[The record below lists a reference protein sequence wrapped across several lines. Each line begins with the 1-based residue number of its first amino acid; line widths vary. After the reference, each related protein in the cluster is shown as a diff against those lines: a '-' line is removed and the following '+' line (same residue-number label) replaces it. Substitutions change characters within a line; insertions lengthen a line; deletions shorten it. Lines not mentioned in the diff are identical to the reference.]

1 MSIPTTNS
9 TIRQASS
16 MVGLNETQQ
25 VYSSSWFDQGAMAIP
40 LLLFC
45 IFIFIFGVIGNVMIM
60 IYFITKKKMKEMI
73 TYHIW
78 IMLLAVSDLFT
89 CVAGFSFFVII
100 RDQDHFSIALAR
112 TSNVCMLVAIFALCG
127 LAYDRYKAIADPFSF
142 KNNKS
147 RILVL
152 YFVIVFACCWLEYMY
167 FCLDRVLV
175 DPLQNMIFYSALY
188 VITDCIFPVAFMA
201 ILYHRLSLRLN
212 EITKPLQQQSPATKN
227 ALVKRNNEALKIIK
241 ALTFLYV
248 INVVPV
254 RLTKITLE
262 YVLYLNLWP
271 DCFKSISMAIQ
282 IMMLLLFTNNCI
294 NCLVYAGRMKD
305 FRRFIFRL
313 FKPWASFEE
322 HQPIFTSVRYSPS
335 LTQEVTQVW
344 VYMS

>member
-1 MSIPTTNS
+1 MSLPPTNNS
-9 TIRQASS
+9 NGPQPSFIIR
-16 MVGLNETQQ
+16 LNGTQQ
-25 VYSSSWFDQGAMAIP
+25 VYSSMWFDQGVMGIP

-45 IFIFIFGVIGNVMIM
+45 IFVFIFGVIGNVMI
-60 IYFITKKKMKEMI
+60 IIFFITKKKMKDMI
-73 TYHIW
+73 TYHVW

-100 RDQDHFSIALAR
+100 RDQDHYSIALAH
-112 TSNVCMLVAIFALCG
+112 TSNVCMLVTIFALCG

-142 KNNKS
+142 KNNRG
-147 RILVL
+147 RIIIF

-175 DPLQNMIFYSALY
+175 DPLRNMIFYSALY
-188 VITDCIFPVAFMA
+188 IITDCVFPVTFMA
-201 ILYHRLSLRLN
+201 ILYHWLSLRLN
-212 EITKPLQQQSPATKN
+212 EITKPLRKQSPATKN

-254 RLTKITLE
+254 RLTKIALE

-271 DCFKSISMAIQ
+271 DCYKGISIAIQ
-282 IMMLLLFTNNCI
+282 ITMLLLFTNNCI

-313 FKPWASFEE
+313 FKPWARFEE

-335 LTQEVTQVW
+335 LTQEVTQV
-344 VYMS
+344 